1 MAKSGTLKKFYG
13 TKPAIADGVLG
24 SAVSTEA
31 AADIIFSIDWSVKSQ
46 SVVNNTSVIS
56 WVAKVYLKNL
66 DEHGSEYTGIVV
78 GNSGPGSTWTDFVLK
93 ADGKQVY
100 KADNLYIEV
109 KEGQTKTI
117 ASGEFTV
124 THNNNGTKSV
134 ELSGAFSVDQDPMP
148 YATKYTGSGENI
160 VDRGN
165 FSNLTFAIDTIS
177 RHAILTGANDF
188 TDEDTVAISYA
199 VPSGITGY
207 IYLSLDGNANTETTA
222 LKAVTGAGTYNYS
235 FSANDQQKLWTIQ
248 DQGLVRKRVR
258 FFIKSTS
265 DVDGLTYREPSPY
278 VNLSIINYM
287 PTLDPEVWDSNEDC
301 VTRLTGNQYIL
312 VKGVS
317 NASFTTGGQAHKG
330 ATIDAQTTF
339 NAGISK
345 TGPSGVYEKV
355 SSNVFDFSIV
365 DNYGRTTPATM
376 EFDRAAGRFVD
387 YVKLTCNVEVTEM
400 TADGDIQATITGKCF
415 NGNFGAK
422 TNRLRVFYDLTKN
435 NEDEFEHVDLGYAD
449 LASNY
454 GNSFY
459 VSGNDYTYTLNIS
472 GLEYLSVYDLRVW
485 VADEVATAGVS
496 AEAILASTP
505 IFDWGRQDFN
515 FNVPV
520 TIQGGMV
527 PTIVEQGTHW
537 SGWNYRKWS
546 DGLAECWMTLEVTT
560 AVNTS
565 TNASWYSSGELSET
579 NLSFPFEFIARP
591 SVTVQT
597 MPTGSSWCIV
607 FPSNTTGSTTKTG
620 SYQLNSMSSTASR
633 KHLLAYDVK
642 GYWY

>member
-1 MAKSGTLKKFYG
+1 MANKGSIITYQYPILGGGIGCSYSAGSSPSYTWDIAKSTFNWSIASQDVVNNKTTFSWSLAVQFYNNTGTASIDTLSVDEIYIYDSTQKYNKVTLHYDGNAKTVARGKTVTVASGTLVFDHEDDG
-13 TKPAIADGVLG
+13 TLTFPL
-24 SAVSTEA
+24 EL
-31 AADIIFSIDWSVKSQ
+31 
-46 SVVNNTSVIS
+46 
-56 WVAKVYLKNL
+56 KVYMSA
-66 DEHGSEYTGIVV
+66 GSYYSNYAIEAT
-78 GNSGPGSTWTDFVLK
+78 NSITL
-93 ADGKQVY
+93 
-100 KADNLYIEV
+100 
-109 KEGQTKTI
+109 
-117 ASGEFTV
+117 
-124 THNNNGTKSV
+124 
-134 ELSGAFSVDQDPMP
+134 
-148 YATKYTGSGENI
+148 
-160 VDRGN
+160 
-165 FSNLTFAIDTIS
+165 DTIS
-177 RHAILTGANDF
+177 RHALIYSAHDF

-235 FSANDQQKLWTIQ
+235 FSEADQKKLWTIQ
-248 DQGLVRKRVR
+248 DQGLITKRVR

-265 DVDGLTYREPSPY
+265 NIDGLTYREPSAY
-278 VNLSIINYM
+278 VNLTIKDYM

-301 VTRLTGNQYIL
+301 VTRLTGNKYIL

-339 NAGISK
+339 NAGIPK

-355 SSNVFDFSIV
+355 TSNVFDFSIV
-365 DNYGRTTPATM
+365 DSYGRTTPATM

-415 NGNFGAK
+415 TGNFGAK
-422 TNRLRVFYDLTKN
+422 TNRLRVFYDIVKN

-459 VSGNDYTYTLNIS
+459 TSGSDYTYTLNIS
-472 GLEYLSVYDLRVW
+472 GLEYLSVYDLKVW
-485 VADEVATAGVS
+485 VADEVATAGVP

-546 DGLAECWMTLEVTT
+546 DGLAECWMTLEVTA
-560 AVNTS
+560 AVNTA
-565 TNASWYSSGELSET
+565 TNASWYSSGELSAT
-579 NLSFPFEFIARP
+579 NLSFPFTFISRP

-597 MPTGSSWCIV
+597 MPTGQSWCIV

-620 SYQLNSMSSTASR
+620 SYQLNSMSSTTSR